1 MLKKR
6 GLALWITFVMLFSCF
21 PVQAFAAGVSITNV
35 KATDISKTDATF
47 TAVLN
52 NPTGIQPSE
61 VGIYFGESN
70 NNMRP
75 AAKDTYVYNQATLD
89 FWYNANSDMGIYLE
103 PATTYWYRFYAII
116 NGETVWGPFKSMQ
129 TDGEV
134 KLQASFGDE
143 TVTDKTETDGTFCG
157 VLYNPTG
164 IQPSEVGCYIGT
176 NSSNMKLLGRDTYV
190 YNQAELDIWYNAN
203 DEGMTL
209 EPGTKYY
216 FQFYAIIGGEKVE
229 GKKRSI
235 TTKEA
240 PKVEEHVH
248 KWKTTVNE
256 EHPHKSVHTCD
267 CGAKETVRNSNYV
280 SDCEICNP
288 VAEEHIHNWKT
299 TVSDQHP
306 HKSVQSCDC
315 GAKET
320 VRSSNYMSDCEI
332 CNPQEEEYEDVVWE
346 DEYVDESEYWG
357 WDEYESDYSEYED
370 SYADEYY
377 ADGYEDSY
385 SDDYYA
391 DEYDYGFTEDF
402 YEDTTA
408 YLDDSYFYK
417 SATISVGIG
426 QNYVRKQGTII
437 YMDAPAYTNVAGYTM
452 VPLRAIA
459 ECLDGTDVEWD
470 NGAKTAIVYRYNGD
484 VIKMSTALN
493 FIQVNESG
501 FWGKTKP
508 EIKNGR
514 IFIPMRDLATAFG
527 LSSDAIEWDP
537 NTKTATFYF

>member
-6 GLALWITFVMLFSCF
+6 WLAIWIALVMLFGCF
-21 PVQAFAAGVSITNV
+21 PVQAFAAGASITNV

-47 TAVLN
+47 KAVLN

-61 VGIYFGESN
+61 VGIYFGESD

-129 TDGEV
+129 ADGEV
-134 KLQASFGDE
+134 RPQASFGDE

-176 NSSNMKLLGRDTYV
+176 SSSNMKLLGRDTYV

-209 EPGTKYY
+209 EPDTKYY
-216 FQFYAIIGGEKVE
+216 YQFYAIIGGEKVE
-229 GKKRSI
+229 GKKKSV

-240 PKVEEHVH
+240 PVVEEHVH

-256 EHPHKSVHTCD
+256 EHPHKSVQTCD

-315 GAKET
+315 GEKET

-346 DEYVDESEYWG
+346 DE
-357 WDEYESDYSEYED
+357 
-370 SYADEYY
+370 
-377 ADGYEDSY
+377 
-385 SDDYYA
+385 YA

-437 YMDAPAYTNVAGYTM
+437 HMDAPAYTNEAGYTM

-459 ECLDGTDVEWD
+459 ECLDGTEVEWD

-508 EIKNGR
+508 ELKNGR

-527 LSSDAIEWDP
+527 LPSDAIEWDAS
-537 NTKTATFYF
+537 TKIATFYF

>member
-1 MLKKR
+1 MIKKR
-6 GLALWITFVMLFSCF
+6 GLAIGITLIMLFSLF
-21 PVQAFAAGVSITNV
+21 PIQIFAAGASITNV
-35 KATDISKTDATF
+35 KATDVSETDATF
-47 TAVLN
+47 KAVLN

-61 VGIYFGESN
+61 VGIYFGKSKSGMN
-70 NNMRP
+70 R
-75 AAKDTYVYNQATLD
+75 AACDTYVYNMAELD
-89 FWYNANSDMGIYLE
+89 FWYGANSDMGIILE
-103 PATTYWYRFYAII
+103 SATTYWYRFYAII
-116 NGETVWGPFKSMQ
+116 NGETVWSDTKSVQ

-134 KLQASFGDE
+134 KQPASFGDE
-143 TVTDKTETDGTFCG
+143 KVTDKTETDGTFCG

-176 NSSNMKLLGRDTYV
+176 SSSNMKLLGRDTYV
-190 YNQAELDIWYNAN
+190 YNQPELDIWYNAN
-203 DEGMTL
+203 DEGMRL

-216 FQFYAIIGGEKVE
+216 YQFYAIIGGEKVE
-229 GKKRSI
+229 GKKKSV
-235 TTKEA
+235 TTKDA
-240 PKVEEHVH
+240 PVVEEHVH
-248 KWKTTVNE
+248 KWKTTVNN
-256 EHPHKSVHTCD
+256 EHPHKSVQACD

-280 SDCEICNP
+280 
-288 VAEEHIHNWKT
+288 
-299 TVSDQHP
+299 
-306 HKSVQSCDC
+306 
-315 GAKET
+315 
-320 VRSSNYMSDCEI
+320 SDCEI

-346 DEYVDESEYWG
+346 DEYVDESEYRG

-370 SYADEYY
+370 SYSDEYY
-377 ADGYEDSY
+377 ADEYEDSY
-385 SDDYYA
+385 FDEYYADEYEESYFDDYYA

-408 YLDDSYFYK
+408 YLDGSYFYK

-437 YMDAPAYTNVAGYTM
+437 HMDAPAYTNEAGYTM

-459 ECLDGTDVEWD
+459 ECLDGTEVEWD

-508 EIKNGR
+508 ELKNGR

-527 LSSDAIEWDP
+527 LPSDAIEWDAS
-537 NTKTATFYF
+537 TKIATFYF